1 MEAKDK
7 LMHQLEKVIDPE
19 LGIDIVNLGLV
30 YDVTLNEEGHAN
42 VLMTLTTMGCPLIDV
57 IAYDIEK
64 ALLELDEVKTVHI
77 ELTFNPAWNVDRMSR
92 YAKIA
97 LGINP

>member
-1 MEAKDK
+1 MDMKEK
-7 LMHQLEKVIDPE
+7 LFNQLEKVIDPE

-30 YDVTLNEEGHAN
+30 YDVTLNDGKKAN

-64 ALLELDEVKTVHI
+64 ALLQLDEVDAVHI
-77 ELTFNPAWNVDRMSR
+77 ELTFNPPWSVDRMSR